1 MSKKSQ
7 AIETI
12 EYPVQTS
19 QWGKT
24 LIDNLNSIFERFEK
38 HNDAVLNKI
47 TEQYEALKSDV
58 IVRFEKAETTANEA
72 LLLAKENKKTFET
85 FKTETE
91 EKFNCVNAENKM
103 LKYNNDRLICEN
115 KQMRQQTNNNENYS
129 RRKNIVIRGIAEE
142 EDETNATCE
151 EKVRRFMCEKLK
163 LTEDTVS
170 AMDIVRCHRMGVL
183 DAKRRGTRHAQKR
196 PMIVRFNSYRD
207 KTTVWE
213 KRFELTGNECS
224 MSENYSRDTEF
235 NRQKLYAIFK
245 KAKNMD
251 NYKKRVFLN
260 GDILMVDG
268 TRYTVDNMDSV
279 PPELHPRQFSE
290 KRNATHLIFGGIHSV
305 HHPLSNWYPCK
316 FVFEGHTFESSEQAY
331 QWAKAKYCKDD
342 SAAEKL
348 LFTTSPREAKDIGS
362 TVTGLRGSDW
372 EKKKNDVMQQILFTK
387 FRDNQDLKKQ
397 LLDTGDIILAEA
409 GRDIHW
415 AAGLTITR
423 DDLFETKKW
432 KGQNW
437 LGKLLSTVRRDL
449 KNL

>member
-1 MSKKSQ
+1 M
-7 AIETI
+7 
-12 EYPVQTS
+12 VRD
-19 QWGKT
+19 T
-24 LIDNLNSIFERFEK
+24 LW
-38 HNDAVLNKI
+38 
-47 TEQYEALKSDV
+47 
-58 IVRFEKAETTANEA
+58 TTW
-72 LLLAKENKKTFET
+72 
-85 FKTETE
+85 
-91 EKFNCVNAENKM
+91 
-103 LKYNNDRLICEN
+103 
-115 KQMRQQTNNNENYS
+115 
-129 RRKNIVIRGIAEE
+129 
-142 EDETNATCE
+142 
-151 EKVRRFMCEKLK
+151 
-163 LTEDTVS
+163 TVS
-170 AMDIVRCHRMGVL
+170 PLSCTPASL
-183 DAKRRGTRHAQKR
+183 
-196 PMIVRFNSYRD
+196 
-207 KTTVWE
+207 
-213 KRFELTGNECS
+213 
-224 MSENYSRDTEF
+224 
-235 NRQKLYAIFK
+235 
-245 KAKNMD
+245 
-251 NYKKRVFLN
+251 
-260 GDILMVDG
+260 
-268 TRYTVDNMDSV
+268 
-279 PPELHPRQFSE
+279 
-290 KRNATHLIFGGIHSV
+290 ATHLIFGGIHSV